1 LFLKNGELTVL
12 ARRTSSQKPG
22 DEFIA
27 NFRQTFPEVAVATSS
42 AGSGP
47 GDISLGDAVAGGPHP
62 DRYVDPLISLGLL
75 NLGALSDSGVSTT
88 VEKEALENHHLS
100 RPSSPKNFADLF
112 CF

>member
-1 LFLKNGELTVL
+1 MLT
-12 ARRTSSQKPG
+12 RRTSSQKPG

-47 GDISLGDAVAGGPHP
+47 GDSSLGDAVAGGPHP
-62 DRYVDPLISLGLL
+62 DRYVDLLISLGLL
-75 NLGALSDSGVSTT
+75 QPRSPKRLGASTT
-88 VEKEALENHHLS
+88 VEKEAFENHHLS
-100 RPSSPKNFADLF
+100 RPSSPKDFADLY